1 MDLKKNP
8 FKVVK
13 SSYQLTKKKGGR
25 ILPYQ
30 FGFRAFVSKM
40 DQDFFESEYLHSFD
54 SLHL

>member
-1 MDLKKNP
+1 MDVKKNA
-8 FKVVK
+8 FKAVK
-13 SSYQLTKKKGGR
+13 SSDQLTKKKGGR